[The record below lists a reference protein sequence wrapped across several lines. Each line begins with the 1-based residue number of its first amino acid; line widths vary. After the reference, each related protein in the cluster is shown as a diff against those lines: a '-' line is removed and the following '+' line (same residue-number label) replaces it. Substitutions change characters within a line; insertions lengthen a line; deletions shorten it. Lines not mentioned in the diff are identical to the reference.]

1 MSPELLERVPPQ
13 NLDAERSALGAM
25 FLDKEAIYRA
35 MEILRPDDFY
45 KDAHRHIYQT
55 VLDLADKGE
64 PVDLVTVTEA
74 LRQSKRLDEVGGV
87 AYLTELANAVPT
99 AAHIDHYARIV
110 EEKSLLRRLIHAAG
124 EIMAAGYE
132 GREEVEEILDEAERK
147 IFSVANRRSGRSIS
161 SLKQILIEAFEQI
174 EYLYESKGA
183 VTGVPTGFADFDR
196 ITAGLQPSDLII
208 LAARP
213 SMGKTTLP

>member
-1 MSPELLERVPPQ
+1 MSPDLLERVPPQ

-55 VLDLADKGE
+55 VLDLANKGE

-99 AAHIDHYARIV
+99 AAHIDHYARII
-110 EEKSLLRRLIHAAG
+110 EESLIAAVDPRG
-124 EIMAAGYE
+124 RGIMAPAMNH
-132 GREEVEEILDEAERK
+132 GRKSRRSWMRRSGR
-147 IFSVANRRSGRSIS
+147 FSVANRVPGGDQQPETDSNRSLRADRV
-161 SLKQILIEAFEQI
+161 LI
-174 EYLYESKGA
+174 
-183 VTGVPTGFADFDR
+183 
-196 ITAGLQPSDLII
+196 
-208 LAARP
+208 
-213 SMGKTTLP
+213 